1 MANPLLAPLL
11 VWLGRLSYPR
21 LFVVAGLLFVVNL
34 FIPDPIPFFD
44 ELLLGLGTLLL
55 ANFKNRKGKDA
66 APPIDGNGA
75 QS

>member
-11 VWLGRLSYPR
+11 AWLGRLSYPR

-55 ANFKNRKGKDA
+55 ANFKNRKDKGDP
-66 APPIDGNGA
+66 PPIDGSGA
-75 QS
+75 QP